1 MAFARDNSLSHHTEE
16 ATVSSRIA
24 LAISCAALLISAGCA
39 TNTESTHSAPT
50 MLVTKD
56 DALAAQLPSKIRDS
70 GKIIV
75 GVNLP
80 YAPNEFKDSSGKLV
94 GFDVD
99 LFNAVAKVLGVTPD
113 YRESDF
119 EKIIPAVQAG
129 TYDVG
134 MSSFTDT
141 KAREET
147 VDFTNYFNA
156 GIQWAQRTGK
166 PVDPNNAC
174 GKKVAVQSTT
184 IEDTEDL
191 PKRNDKCLAEGKP
204 AIEVVR
210 FDQQSDATN
219 ALVLGRVDA
228 MSADSPVTAYAIKQS
243 HGAIEATGP
252 VFATAPYG
260 WPTAKNSPLAN
271 LLKQALENLISTGA
285 YKMIAHKWGVEN
297 GVISKPTVNGAV
309 S

>member
-1 MAFARDNSLSHHTEE
+1 MPS
-16 ATVSSRIA
+16 ATTLRRPLLSSRIA
-24 LAISCAALLISAGCA
+24 VAICCAALLISAGCA
-39 TNTESTHSAPT
+39 RNTESTPPVT
-50 MLVTKD
+50 NVLVTKD
-56 DALAAQLPSKIRDS
+56 DALAAQLPDKIRES
-70 GKIIV
+70 GKIVV
-75 GVNLP
+75 GVNIP

-99 LFNAVAKVLGVTPD
+99 LFNAVAKVLGVTAD

-141 KAREET
+141 KEREEA

-166 PVDPNNAC
+166 PVDPDNAC

-191 PKRNDKCLAEGKP
+191 PKRNAKCLAEGKP

-228 MSADSPVTAYAIKQS
+228 MSADSPVTAYAVRQS
-243 HGAIEATGP
+243 NGAIETTGP
-252 VFATAPYG
+252 MFATAPYG
-260 WPTAKNSPLAN
+260 WPVAKGSPLAN
-271 LLKQALENLISTGA
+271 LLRQALENLISTGA
-285 YKMIAHKWGVEN
+285 YKMITHKWGLDA
-297 GVISKPTVNGAV
+297 GAITKPTINGAV